1 MKKGWFITFEGPDG
15 AGKTTQMTRLTA
27 YLRERGLD
35 VLVTREPGGTPIGE
49 QIRHL
54 LLDPGNGAMDPVTE
68 TLLYAASRAQHVR
81 EVIGPA
87 LAAGRVVV
95 CDRFFDSSLAYQAY
109 GRGLGERMV
118 RDINGPAMG
127 DSAPDATICMLA
139 RPETSRRRL
148 SRKDNA
154 LDRLENEERIFSTAC
169 TRDTW
174 RWPALTPAAFCCWTP
189 TGARR
194 TTRGRSGRKSTRCS
208 LELTGNAFENPG
220 RARSL
225 HNDEKQVIINKN
237 ERLTFHRMGV
247 FP

>member
-54 LLDPGNGAMDPVTE
+54 LLDPGNSAMDPVTE

-127 DSAPDATICMLA
+127 DIAPDATICMLA

-148 SRKDNA
+148 SRKNNA
-154 LDRLENEERIFSTAC
+154 LDRLENEDADFFDRVYEGYLALARAYPGRILLLDADRSKEDNARAIREKIDALLAGAYRERI
-169 TRDTW
+169 
-174 RWPALTPAAFCCWTP
+174 
-189 TGARR
+189 
-194 TTRGRSGRKSTRCS
+194 
-208 LELTGNAFENPG
+208 
-220 RARSL
+220 
-225 HNDEKQVIINKN
+225 
-237 ERLTFHRMGV
+237 
-247 FP
+247 